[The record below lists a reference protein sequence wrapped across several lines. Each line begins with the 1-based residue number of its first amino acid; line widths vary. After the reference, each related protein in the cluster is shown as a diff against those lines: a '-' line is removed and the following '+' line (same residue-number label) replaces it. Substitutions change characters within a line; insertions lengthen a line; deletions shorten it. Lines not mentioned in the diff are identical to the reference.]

1 MNDYIINID
10 VEKLQPHPINSEIY
24 SHNETQHEELMKSI
38 ELNGLLEPLVID
50 NQNTIVSGHRRYQA
64 IKDLGWDT
72 CNCRLSY
79 FENMKIALVEMNRYR
94 KKTNK
99 EILKEAEILT
109 EEYKTQIKRGSPK
122 KNEKRTSKNWSILN
136 VSDKLGV
143 STTRLKQLKS
153 IQTYEPKLLDDI
165 DLGKISI
172 YKAYH
177 KVREE
182 HILKNDEP
190 KYYDKHKFKI
200 TLKRLLDTYNPA
212 TEDIFDVLNSHPKY
226 NSSFSLKS

>member
-10 VEKLQPHPINSEIY
+10 IEKLQPHPINTEIY
-24 SHNETQHEELMKSI
+24 SYNKTQQEELKKSI

-50 NQNTIVSGHRRYQA
+50 NKNTIISGHRRFLA
-64 IKDLGWDT
+64 IKELGWEN

-79 FENMKIALVEMNRYR
+79 FENLKIALVEMNRYR
-94 KKTNK
+94 KKTTK
-99 EILKEAEILT
+99 EILKESEILT
-109 EEYKTQIKRGSPK
+109 EEYKSQIKRGSPK

-153 IQTYEPKLLDDI
+153 IQTYEPSLLDDI

-182 HILKNDEP
+182 HIVKDDSEFV
-190 KYYDKHKFKI
+190 YDKHKFKT
-200 TLKRLLDTYNPA
+200 TLKDLLNRYNP
-212 TEDIFDVLNSHPKY
+212 TKEDIYDVLKSHPKY
-226 NSSFSLKS
+226 NTAFNMK